1 VFTRCS
7 ALALAGLVTVA
18 GCSSDP
24 AGPAPSPDAAST
36 APAGS
41 VGTGSGDVLGQYLA
55 ALSTGD
61 VATANSLRCAQ
72 GRLPDASLP
81 TFEAATKGLRDAL
94 GGSFNV
100 TGVQQVDPITLASLS
115 GAKPDAQV
123 AFALAGSAGNSSMIA
138 VAVVTEDGQQRLCG
152 EMQEGAPGVMDRVQ
166 KAEFTPV
173 LAQVPSLS
181 VGIPTDPSPGAVQAE
196 DRALTD
202 LSQLTGATEGY
213 TRAWRLADG
222 SGLRITALRAENFQ
236 GAITLARASLAASG
250 LDAAE
255 YLSGLPSGFVG
266 VSEVADAWTWA
277 HPASIGLRSDRAA
290 GVVNDTAF
298 VVEVSGVVAG
308 KGHQQIT
315 DAVTSLDL
323 G

>member
-1 VFTRCS
+1 MRRT
-7 ALALAGLVTVA
+7 ALVLAGLLAVA

-24 AGPAPSPDAAST
+24 
-36 APAGS
+36 
-41 VGTGSGDVLGQYLA
+41 TGSGASSSAATTATSEGSASGGDGVLAQYLA
-55 ALSTGD
+55 ALSAGD
-61 VATANSLRCAQ
+61 VATANSLRCTQ
-72 GRLPDASLP
+72 GRLPDASLS
-81 TFEAATKGLRDAL
+81 TFDSAAKVVRDAL
-94 GGSFNV
+94 GGSFTV
-100 TGVQQVDPITLASLS
+100 KDVQQVDPITLGSLT
-115 GAKPDAQV
+115 GAKPDQQV
-123 AFALAGSAGNSSMIA
+123 AFALADGAGNSSMIA

-181 VGIPTDPSPGAVQAE
+181 VGIPTDPVPGAVQAE
-196 DRALTD
+196 DRELTD

-213 TRAWRLADG
+213 TRAWRLPDG
-222 SGLRITALRAENFQ
+222 SGLRITALRAANFQ

-255 YLSGLPSGFVG
+255 YLIGLPSGFVG
-266 VSEVADAWTWA
+266 VSEVADAWTWV
-277 HPASIGLRSDRAA
+277 HPASVGLRSDRAA

-298 VVEVSGVVAG
+298 VVEVSGVAAG
-308 KGHQQIT
+308 KGHQQVT